1 MPYAL
6 AGVFSNEPSDNK
18 KPVINTNLL
27 LTPVCWREF
36 QQGRKNQFYKIS
48 TKNNDKEI
56 FFNRVK

>member
-6 AGVFSNEPSDNK
+6 VGVFSNEPSDNK

-36 QQGRKNQFYKIS
+36 QQERKS
-48 TKNNDKEI
+48 TQN
-56 FFNRVK
+56 F